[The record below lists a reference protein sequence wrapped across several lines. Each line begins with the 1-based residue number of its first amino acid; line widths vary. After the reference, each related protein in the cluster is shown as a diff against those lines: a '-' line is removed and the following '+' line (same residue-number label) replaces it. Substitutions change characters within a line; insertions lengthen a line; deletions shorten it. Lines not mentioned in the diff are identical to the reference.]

1 MGLYDFF
8 SVILALSAVLAM
20 ILLSKNGWQ
29 FAAKL
34 SGKQNNAGLLS
45 VEATL
50 ALDAKRR
57 LNVVCWEGRRIL
69 LLTGGSTDIVVDR
82 LTSDDIIRE
91 ST

>member
-29 FAAKL
+29 LASRL
-34 SGKQNNAGLLS
+34 SGRQNNAGLLS
-45 VEATL
+45 LEATL

-57 LNVVCWEGRRIL
+57 LNVVQWEGRRIL
-69 LLTGGSTDIVVDR
+69 LLTGGITDIVVDR

>member
-29 FAAKL
+29 LASRL
-34 SGKQNNAGLLS
+34 SGRQNNAGLLS
-45 VEATL
+45 LEATL

-57 LNVVCWEGRRIL
+57 LNVVQWEGRRIL

>member
-8 SVILALSAVLAM
+8 SVILALSAVLVM

>member
-29 FAAKL
+29 FASRL
-34 SGKQNNAGLLS
+34 SSRQNNMGLLS
-45 VEATL
+45 LEATL
-50 ALDAKRR
+50 AIDAKRR
-57 LNVVCWEGRRIL
+57 LNVVQWEGRRIL